1 MTYETIDEF
10 IAAIGKSNVTPKQL
24 IQAAY
29 DLGAGIE
36 VEEVEE
42 MEVEEVEE
50 VEEDQRNAGAFEE
63 ELDTSISN

>member
-1 MTYETIDEF
+1 MTYETIDEI
-10 IAAIGKSNVTPKQL
+10 IADIGKSNLTPKQL

-42 MEVEEVEE
+42 VEET
-50 VEEDQRNAGAFEE
+50 EDDHRLDGAFEE
-63 ELDTSISN
+63 ELDTSTPN